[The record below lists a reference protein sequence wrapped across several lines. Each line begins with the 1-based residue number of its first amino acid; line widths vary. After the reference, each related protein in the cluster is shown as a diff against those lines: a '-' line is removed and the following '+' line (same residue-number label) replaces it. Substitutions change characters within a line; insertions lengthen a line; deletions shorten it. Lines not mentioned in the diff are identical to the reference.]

1 MFLLRIDTGSAA
13 FHSDIPEHNNLAM
26 SYEIARILHEAM
38 KSLAAGKESG
48 ACLDANGNNVGRW
61 RIEHP

>member
-1 MFLLRIDTGSAA
+1 MFLLRIDTGNAA

-26 SYEIARILHEAM
+26 SYEIARILHEVM

-48 ACLDANGNNVGRW
+48 ACVDVNGNNVGRW
-61 RIEHP
+61 SIERQ

>member
-1 MFLLRIDTGSAA
+1 MFLLRIDTGNAA

-26 SYEIARILHEAM
+26 SYEIARILHEVM

-48 ACLDANGNNVGRW
+48 ACVDANGNVVGSWSIR
-61 RIEHP
+61 